1 MDADGRTG
9 FEPRQRG
16 DLNESTDAEDR
27 GAAGLLMDGGIAD
40 YALDGRTHVI
50 EVAGQVDVHAAP
62 ALQERTARVI
72 DQGKTR
78 VIVDL
83 SRVTF
88 MDSTGLGV
96 LVGALKRLRAAR
108 GVLALVVTDYDVER
122 LLELTGLDRTF
133 TIYRSRDEAVETLA
147 LTHGH

>member
-1 MDADGRTG
+1 M
-9 FEPRQRG
+9 
-16 DLNESTDAEDR
+16 
-27 GAAGLLMDGGIAD
+27 LMDGGIAD
-40 YALDGRTHVI
+40 YALDGRMHVI
-50 EVAGQVDVHAAP
+50 ELTGQVDIQAAP
-62 ALQERTARVI
+62 ALQERTSRVI
-72 DQGKTR
+72 EQGKTH

-96 LVGALKRLRAAR
+96 LVGALKRLRAGR

-133 TIYRSRDEAVETLA
+133 RIYRSRDEAVEHLA
-147 LTHGH
+147 LTHGD